1 MAINLGGSGINVTNT
16 HPSGVTLNLQKN
28 QLLDLT
34 KREPGLTRI
43 KLGAGW
49 DVSQTGQYFDLDI
62 AAFLLDSNGKFNS
75 IENVIFFNNKVGQGI
90 QLMGDNLTGVGEGD
104 DEEMKIDLSQINPLI
119 EKIVFVVTIHN
130 AFEKRQTFGM
140 VQNSY
145 VRLVNEDQGNKEIC
159 KFNLREEGSA
169 ATSVIFA
176 ELNRA
181 EGDWQF
187 KAIGEGK
194 VADLNGVLALFQ

>member
-49 DVSQTGQYFDLDI
+49 DVSQTGQSFDLDI

-119 EKIVFVVTIHN
+119 EKIVFVITIHN

-176 ELNRA
+176 ELNRVD
-181 EGDWQF
+181 GDWQF

>member
-49 DVSQTGQYFDLDI
+49 DVSQTGQSFDLDI

-176 ELNRA
+176 ELIA
-181 EGDWQF
+181 Q
-187 KAIGEGK
+187 KATGSLKRLEK
-194 VADLNGVLALFQ
+194 ER

>member
-49 DVSQTGQYFDLDI
+49 DVSQTGQSFDLDI

-159 KFNLREEGSA
+159 KFN
-169 ATSVIFA
+169 
-176 ELNRA
+176 
-181 EGDWQF
+181 
-187 KAIGEGK
+187 
-194 VADLNGVLALFQ
+194 

>member
-49 DVSQTGQYFDLDI
+49 DVSQTGQSFDLDI

-90 QLMGDNLTGVGEGD
+90 QLMGDNLTGVGEG
-104 DEEMKIDLSQINPLI
+104 
-119 EKIVFVVTIHN
+119 
-130 AFEKRQTFGM
+130 
-140 VQNSY
+140 
-145 VRLVNEDQGNKEIC
+145 
-159 KFNLREEGSA
+159 
-169 ATSVIFA
+169 
-176 ELNRA
+176 
-181 EGDWQF
+181 
-187 KAIGEGK
+187 
-194 VADLNGVLALFQ
+194 

>member
-1 MAINLGGSGINVTNT
+1 
-16 HPSGVTLNLQKN
+16 
-28 QLLDLT
+28 
-34 KREPGLTRI
+34 
-43 KLGAGW
+43 
-49 DVSQTGQYFDLDI
+49 
-62 AAFLLDSNGKFNS
+62 
-75 IENVIFFNNKVGQGI
+75 
-90 QLMGDNLTGVGEGD
+90 
-104 DEEMKIDLSQINPLI
+104 MKIDLSQINPLI